1 MIVEGSFYKLYP
13 SNEYSLNF
21 DLELLHDIGG
31 KNPRQEFKNVGYG
44 YTLEHAIKAIIMF
57 AINNK
62 FKDDSITLKEFL
74 EEYKKQNEN
83 LKNELRSFGI

>member
-1 MIVEGSFYKLYP
+1 MVVEGSFYKLYP

-57 AINNK
+57 AINKK
-62 FKDDSITLKEFL
+62 FKEETVTLKEFL
-74 EEYKKQNEN
+74 EEYKQQNEN
-83 LKNELRSFGI
+83 LKNELKLFDI